1 MKISNQVLIETL
13 EKLLSHYMELQK
25 KPESIEYADQL
36 SNCIH
41 KVASLIKALRG
52 LNV

>member
-1 MKISNQVLIETL
+1 MKVSNQVLIETL
-13 EKLLSHYMELQK
+13 ENLLTHYLELQK